1 MHTSQDKIR
10 INKFVNH
17 YCEGIYC
24 GLGDFLNVK
33 EENYDDILSLL
44 SLQEK
49 ETVIEYAVAKN
60 VQAGVGTL
68 NIKVPEFGMG
78 LKLLDKY
85 HLKGREIVTA
95 KKYAQMP
102 TSSLVGGRTMLD
114 IESLVDYNQDLLSAI
129 SDFSARANVPLA
141 IELASDL
148 ENGGKIVNTYSS
160 SPAEVLESFG
170 LLDREC
176 FVYGL
181 NYLDKDDQKIV
192 KDYDKTCI
200 FSPQSD
206 GKRGMGAINLFN
218 FIYHRLK
225 FGFSSGK
232 CYNVDM
238 LFEGKLAVLNTF
250 NLMHESGNISTEE
263 VLDSLTDKSDDEIE
277 LDLFQEE
284 NIDNILDKKV
294 HKKVEEFDSIQKK
307 TIEIARKIKEKI

>member
-33 EENYDDILSLL
+33 EEYYDDILSLL

-68 NIKVPEFGMG
+68 NIKVPAFGMG

-148 ENGGKIVNTYSS
+148 ENVGKIVNAYLS

-263 VLDSLTDKSDDEIE
+263 VLDSLTDKSGDEIE

>member
-24 GLGDFLNVK
+24 GLGDFLNVS
-33 EENYDDILSLL
+33 EEYYDDILSLL

-49 ETVIEYAVAKN
+49 ETVIEYAIAKN
-60 VQAGVGTL
+60 VQAGVGSL

-129 SDFSARANVPLA
+129 SDFSARANVPLV

-148 ENGGKIVNTYSS
+148 ENVGKIVNTYSS

-263 VLDSLTDKSDDEIE
+263 VLDSLTDKSGDEIE

-294 HKKVEEFDSIQKK
+294 HIKVEEFDSIQKK

>member
-1 MHTSQDKIR
+1 
-10 INKFVNH
+10 
-17 YCEGIYC
+17 
-24 GLGDFLNVK
+24 
-33 EENYDDILSLL
+33 
-44 SLQEK
+44 
-49 ETVIEYAVAKN
+49 
-60 VQAGVGTL
+60 
-68 NIKVPEFGMG
+68 
-78 LKLLDKY
+78 
-85 HLKGREIVTA
+85 
-95 KKYAQMP
+95 
-102 TSSLVGGRTMLD
+102 MLD

-148 ENGGKIVNTYSS
+148 ENVGKIVNTYSS

-284 NIDNILDKKV
+284 NIDNIWDKKV